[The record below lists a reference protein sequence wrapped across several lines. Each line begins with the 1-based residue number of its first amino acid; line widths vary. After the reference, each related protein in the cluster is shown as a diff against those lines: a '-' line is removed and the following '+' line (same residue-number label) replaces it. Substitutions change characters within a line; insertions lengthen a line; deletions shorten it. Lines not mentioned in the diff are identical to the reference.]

1 MGGKGN
7 RLMPI
12 IAAVALL
19 FLMVVFMR
27 PGNKSGEAGKAP
39 HTAPAPD
46 ADTAADTLRAM
57 AVQLNEV
64 KSQAE
69 QARKDAELLRRQ
81 QAEESARVRSELQ
94 NAQKASEGR
103 DKENRELVQRMEDAA
118 RRLVPGTPQT
128 GMAPFQTGE
137 IPVVPVGGN
146 PGGNTVAGLVWVEP
160 LDRQG
165 TSALS
170 PAALAT
176 SSATG
181 QSLLHD
187 GSEPLP
193 PKPKPDEPAYTVPR
207 NATLVGSTAMT
218 ALVGRVPIKGSVED
232 PFPFKVLVGK
242 DNLAANGL
250 EIPGVFGMV
259 FSGTAMGD
267 WTLGCVRGNVDSVTF
282 VFEDGR
288 VRTVSSDGGQ
298 GGQSSGGAGGGG
310 GTAGAS
316 VGAASPGLGTQP
328 SGGGLSGSGLG
339 TSGNA
344 GSPTTLHKGLGW
356 ISDRRG
362 IPCVS
367 GVRISNAT
375 DYLAGRMLATGISAA
390 GQGFARAQQTIN
402 TTPLGGI
409 TSVVNNAGQYALGQ
423 TLSGSSNEL
432 AQFIAERQA
441 QMFDAVYVDTGAEVA
456 VHIDR
461 EIPVDYQTHGRKLD
475 YARANPREP
484 GRGGLD

>member
-1 MGGKGN
+1 MGGNGN
-7 RLMPI
+7 RLLPV
-12 IAAVALL
+12 IAAVVLL
-19 FLMVVFMR
+19 LLAAVFTR
-27 PGNKSGEAGKAP
+27 SGNKESGKTGP

-57 AVQLNEV
+57 AVQLTEV

-103 DKENRELVQRMEDAA
+103 DKENRELVQRLEQAA
-118 RRLVPGTPQT
+118 RRLAPGASQPGQQPSQT
-128 GMAPFQTGE
+128 GDM
-137 IPVVPVGGN
+137 PVGGN
-146 PGGNTVAGLVWVEP
+146 PGGNAAAGLVWVEP

-165 TSALS
+165 QGISAL
-170 PAALAT
+170 PPAT

-187 GSEPLP
+187 GSEPPP
-193 PKPKPDEPAYTVPR
+193 PKPKPDEPAYTIPR

-218 ALVGRVPIKGSVED
+218 ALVGRVPVKGSVED
-232 PFPFKVLVGK
+232 PFPFKVLVGQ

-298 GGQSSGGAGGGG
+298 GGQGGQSGGG

-316 VGAASPGLGTQP
+316 VGAAAPGLGTQP
-328 SGGGLSGSGLG
+328 SGGGLSGAGLG
-339 TSGNA
+339 PSGNA

-375 DYLAGRMLATGISAA
+375 DYLAGRMLATGVSAA

-409 TSVVNNAGQYALGQ
+409 TSAVNNAGQFALGQ

-441 QMFDAVYVDTGAEVA
+441 QMFDVVYVDTGAEVA